1 MILDTTVLI
10 DLQRE
15 LRRGQP
21 GAASRLLEASGLSP
35 VFITFVTRM
44 EFAEGFEE
52 GARPAFERFLSGF
65 RVLWPD
71 DETAWLSARISRT
84 LRAAG
89 EPVGDHDLWI
99 AALAIQH
106 GHTLYS
112 RNDKHFSRISGLTF
126 GSY

>member
-15 LRRGQP
+15 LRREQP
-21 GAASRLLEASGLSP
+21 GAASRLLERSGQTP
-35 VFITFVTRM
+35 VFITFVSRM

-52 GARPAFERFLSGF
+52 EERPAFERFLSGF

-71 DETAWLSARISRT
+71 DETSWLSARISRS

-89 EPVGDHDLWI
+89 GPIGDHDLWI

-106 GHTLYS
+106 GRRLFS
-112 RNDKHFSRISGLTF
+112 RHDKHFSRVSGLTL
-126 GSY
+126 STY